1 LSLGFI
7 DRIKKEQQDILQEYS
22 KIIKPGGK
30 FVYATCSILP
40 SENQLQVQAFLSTNA
55 NYELEEER
63 VVLPSESGFDG
74 FYMARIK
81 RIS

>member
-1 LSLGFI
+1 
-7 DRIKKEQQDILQEYS
+7 
-22 KIIKPGGK
+22 
-30 FVYATCSILP
+30 
-40 SENQLQVQAFLSTNA
+40 LQVQAFLSTNA